1 MTSQFLAGVDEV
13 GRGSLAGPVISVAI
27 ILKDS
32 LDRSLM
38 IDSKK
43 LTHKKRL
50 FLAQYILQ
58 NCWSIGVGVC
68 SNHEIDRLNIHNA
81 TLNSMK
87 KAITN
92 LDLQPKIA
100 YIDGIY
106 KPKIDIECESFIKG
120 DDRIPEISAASIV
133 AKVLRDNE
141 MMVLDKKLPVYGFMK
156 HKGYGTREHIE
167 ALEVFGPSIYH
178 RFSFAPLKKS

>member
-13 GRGSLAGPVISVAI
+13 GRGCIAGPVISVAI
-27 ILKDS
+27 ILKDT

-38 IDSKK
+38 VDSKK
-43 LTHKKRL
+43 ITHKKRI

-58 NCWSIGVGVC
+58 NCWSIGVGAC
-68 SNHEIDRLNIHNA
+68 NNHEIDSLNIHNA

-100 YIDGIY
+100 YIDGIH
-106 KPKIDIECESFIKG
+106 KPKLDIECESFVKG
-120 DDRIPEISAASIV
+120 DEQIPEISAASIV

-141 MMVLDKKLPVYGFMK
+141 MIILDKKLPVYGFMK
-156 HKGYGTREHIE
+156 HKGYGTKEHLEAIE
-167 ALEVFGPSIYH
+167 TFGPSIYH
-178 RFSFAPLKKS
+178 RFSFAPLKK

>member
-1 MTSQFLAGVDEV
+1 MTSQFFAGVDEV
-13 GRGSLAGPVISVAI
+13 GRGCLAGPVVSVAI

-38 IDSKK
+38 KDSKK
-43 LTHKKRL
+43 ITPERRI
-50 FLAQYILQ
+50 FLAQYILEH
-58 NCWSIGVGVC
+58 CLSIGVGVC
-68 SNHEIDRLNIHNA
+68 SNHMIDKLNIHNA

-100 YIDGIY
+100 YIDGIHT
-106 KPKIDIECESFIKG
+106 PDIEIECKSFVGG

-141 MMVLDKKLPVYGFMK
+141 MMVLDKILPVYGFMR
-156 HKGYGTREHIE
+156 HKGYGTKEHLE
-167 ALEVFGPSIYH
+167 ALDIFGPSIYH
-178 RFSFAPLKKS
+178 RFSFAPLKK

>member
-1 MTSQFLAGVDEV
+1 MTSQFFAGVDEV
-13 GRGSLAGPVISVAI
+13 GRGCLAGPVVSVAI

-38 IDSKK
+38 KDSKK
-43 LTHKKRL
+43 ITPERRI
-50 FLAQYILQ
+50 FLAQYILEH
-58 NCWSIGVGVC
+58 CLSIGVGVC
-68 SNHEIDRLNIHNA
+68 SNHMIDKLNIHNA

-100 YIDGIY
+100 YIDGIHT
-106 KPKIDIECESFIKG
+106 PDIDIECKSFVGG

-141 MMVLDKKLPVYGFMK
+141 MMVLDKKLPVYGFMR
-156 HKGYGTREHIE
+156 HKGYGTKEHLE
-167 ALEVFGPSIYH
+167 ALDIFGPSIYH
-178 RFSFAPLKKS
+178 RFSFAPLKK

>member
-50 FLAQYILQ
+50 FLAQYILK

-68 SNHEIDRLNIHNA
+68 NNHEIDRLNIHNA

-167 ALEVFGPSIYH
+167 ALKIFGPSIYH

>member
-68 SNHEIDRLNIHNA
+68 SNHEIDRLNIHNGA
-81 TLNSMK
+81 LNSMK
-87 KAITN
+87 
-92 LDLQPKIA
+92 
-100 YIDGIY
+100 
-106 KPKIDIECESFIKG
+106 
-120 DDRIPEISAASIV
+120 
-133 AKVLRDNE
+133 
-141 MMVLDKKLPVYGFMK
+141 
-156 HKGYGTREHIE
+156 
-167 ALEVFGPSIYH
+167 
-178 RFSFAPLKKS
+178 

>member
-58 NCWSIGVGVC
+58 NCWSIGVG
-68 SNHEIDRLNIHNA
+68 E
-81 TLNSMK
+81 K
-87 KAITN
+87 TN

-167 ALEVFGPSIYH
+167 ALKIFGPSIYH